1 MYSKAQLKIQE
12 MAFILVA
19 IVFLFSLVF
28 LFFARFQYA
37 QMQEQAKVLRE
48 YRTVQLLHVVAG
60 LPELQCPLQRSG
72 SPVSVCIDKDK
83 AKQFSQDE
91 ALRESFSEL
100 WKNSNIVEIKVEEIW
115 PEKDEYLIYSREGK
129 NIVVYAT
136 YVPLCSQSC
145 VIGKI
150 KIAVERP

>member
-48 YRTVQLLHVVAG
+48 FRTVQLLRAVAG
-60 LPELQCPLQRSG
+60 LPELQCPSG
-72 SPVSVCIDKDK
+72 SFPLVCIDEEK
-83 AKQFSQDE
+83 AKQFNESE
-91 ALRESFSEL
+91 ELRESFSEL
-100 WKNSNIVEIKVEEIW
+100 WENSKIVKIKVEEIW
-115 PEKDEYLIYSREGK
+115 PEKKEYLIYNSSGK

-145 VIGKI
+145 VIAKI
-150 KIAVERP
+150 KIGVERP